1 MSVDGDNNQFLCYT
15 YISYGI
21 AADAILDMILAY
33 VFSIHLLESV
43 M

>member
-1 MSVDGDNNQFLCYT
+1 MSVDADNNQFLCCT

-21 AADAILDMILAY
+21 VADAVLDMILAY
-33 VFSIHLLESV
+33 VFRIHLLESV